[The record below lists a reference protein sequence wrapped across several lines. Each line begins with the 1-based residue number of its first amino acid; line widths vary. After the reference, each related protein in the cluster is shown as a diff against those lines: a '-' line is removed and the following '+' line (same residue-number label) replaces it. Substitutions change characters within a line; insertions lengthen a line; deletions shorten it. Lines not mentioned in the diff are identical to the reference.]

1 MCMGVCMPVSLMYPP
16 RACSEGCLVVCNTP
30 STSTRHTY
38 THTHTPAVLEYL
50 SEVSWLGLR
59 LGTALPNHIAASK
72 SSVYISNYIVARGV
86 LEHSGRSPFHLCA
99 VSTPPA
105 CLISSLSSL
114 RHPYFFFISIS
125 LIFVVVSVDC
135 ALSNSTHLP
144 TDLRPL
150 NSASQGKADR
160 RGQRDHLWWSVYC
173 PAPICRGSQYNI
185 NPSMHNS
192 KDQSWVKDN
201 SKEYCLGLDY
211 RAGTQTL

>member
-1 MCMGVCMPVSLMYPP
+1 M
-16 RACSEGCLVVCNTP
+16 
-30 STSTRHTY
+30 
-38 THTHTPAVLEYL
+38 
-50 SEVSWLGLR
+50 
-59 LGTALPNHIAASK
+59 PNHIAASK

-99 VSTPPA
+99 VSTPPS

-114 RHPYFFFISIS
+114 LHPYLFISIR

-160 RGQRDHLWWSVYC
+160 RGQRDHL
-173 PAPICRGSQYNI
+173 
-185 NPSMHNS
+185 
-192 KDQSWVKDN
+192 
-201 SKEYCLGLDY
+201 
-211 RAGTQTL
+211 